1 MITAN
6 GPTAAGPSLGLG
18 IELAAGRRGGS
29 DVAHVRVGSFDG
41 PLGLLLTLIEARE
54 LDVLSVPLGDLAEGF
69 LDAVADVEGERLAS
83 LSGFVSIAAQL
94 ILIKSRALLPEPPEP
109 PSAAAGDADLGD
121 PEKELRRRL
130 LVYRAFRDAGTSLGR
145 RLSEAEGGLFHR
157 EASVAIE
164 SARVA
169 VGTAAPAAAGTGALA
184 ALREPLDSRLLV
196 EALRG
201 LARIA
206 LPPQP
211 PPATLERS
219 IAVEERAAVIREAL
233 RAAPVIV
240 LQELLRGVR
249 DRVVAAVTFLAML
262 ELVKQR
268 EITVE
273 QAEPWGDIVCR
284 RVA

>member
-1 MITAN
+1 MITTNEA
-6 GPTAAGPSLGLG
+6 TTAGPSVGLG
-18 IELAAGRRGGS
+18 IELAAHGHGGA
-29 DVAHVRVGSFDG
+29 DIARVRVGPFDG

-54 LDVLSVPLGDLAEGF
+54 LDVLSVPLGDLAEAF

-94 ILIKSRALLPEPPEP
+94 ILIKSRALLPEPPEL
-109 PSAAAGDADLGD
+109 PSGGAVEVDLQD
-121 PEKELRRRL
+121 PAEELRRRL
-130 LVYRAFRDAGTSLGR
+130 LVYRAFRDAGAALGQ

-157 EASVAIE
+157 ETAVAVE

-169 VGTAAPAAAGTGALA
+169 AGAAAPATPS
-184 ALREPLDSRLLV
+184 EPLDPGLLV
-196 EALRG
+196 DALRD

-206 LPPQP
+206 PPPP
-211 PPATLERS
+211 PPAETLGRS
-219 IAVEERAAVIREAL
+219 IAVEERAAVIRAAL

-268 EITVE
+268 EISVE